1 MVADED
7 MIDANGALPDHQ
19 LPPPATAPPTLPPPS
34 LPPPG
39 VHAVNGPQLDDEL
52 PGSSAQNS
60 MGVGNSAGE
69 SEALGPSGG
78 FISAVDDDADTIAL
92 PEGSRQAQILQEEA
106 VRQMEIRRRMRAE
119 VVPTQDGDVRR
130 MLRQLEHPITLF
142 GEREMERRARLRKIL
157 AEMDLDEK
165 LEKLGG
171 TEPEEDDMMEIRKEK
186 FYTEGP
192 PQLQAARMQIGHWS
206 LERAMERINSSKRKR
221 ESPDEDEVGERKAT
235 QDDAKGVVNQSSEI
249 GDDRPITACAFS
261 PDGQQLATAA
271 LSGLLK
277 LWSIPGC
284 QRQLTIK
291 AHADRVTGLAW
302 HPHAGAPGQG
312 EDAPALVTGGVDSTA
327 RLWSASGKQLRI
339 MTGHT
344 DRLGRVA
351 VHPMGQHL
359 GTASFDQ
366 TWRLW
371 DLETG
376 ECLLEQEGHSRSVY
390 TVAFQGDGA
399 LAASGGLDAIGRL
412 WDLRSGHSIMVL
424 EGHVKGILSMDF
436 SPNGYQL
443 VSGSEDHTSKVWDLR
458 KRKALYTLPGHTSLV
473 SQVKYEPCDGHYI
486 LTAGY
491 DNTAKL
497 WASDTFKLIATLAGH
512 EGRVISADISP
523 DGSGLIASVSA
534 DRTIKLW
541 ASGLL

>member
-1 MVADED
+1 MQA
-7 MIDANGALPDHQ
+7 
-19 LPPPATAPPTLPPPS
+19 
-34 LPPPG
+34 
-39 VHAVNGPQLDDEL
+39 
-52 PGSSAQNS
+52 
-60 MGVGNSAGE
+60 
-69 SEALGPSGG
+69 
-78 FISAVDDDADTIAL
+78 
-92 PEGSRQAQILQEEA
+92 SRHAQILQEEA
-106 VRQMEIRRRMRAE
+106 VRQMELRRRMRAA
-119 VVPTQDGDVRR
+119 VVPTQDAEVRR
-130 MLRQLEHPITLF
+130 TLRLLKEPVTLF
-142 GEREMERRARLRKIL
+142 GEREMERRDRLRKLL
-157 AEMDLDEK
+157 AEMDDDEK
-165 LEKLGG
+165 LDKLGG
-171 TEPEEDDMMEIRKEK
+171 AEPEDVDMVEIRKEK

-192 PQLQAARMQIGHWS
+192 PQLKAARMHLAHWS
-206 LERAMERINSSKRKR
+206 LERAMDRINFSKRKR
-221 ESPDEDEVGERKAT
+221 ESPDEDELSERKAAV
-235 QDDAKGVVNQSSEI
+235 DAAKGVVNQSSEI

-261 PDGQQLATAA
+261 PSGQQLATAA

-277 LWSIPGC
+277 LWTVPDC
-284 QRQLTIK
+284 QKQITIK
-291 AHADRVTGLAW
+291 AHADRVTGVAW

-312 EDAPALVTGGVDSTA
+312 EDAPALVTGGVDTTA
-327 RLWSASGKQLRI
+327 RLWSASGKQLR
-339 MTGHT
+339 TLAGHA

-376 ECLLEQEGHSRSVY
+376 DCLLEQEGHSRSVY

-412 WDLRSGHSIMVL
+412 WDLRSGNSIMVL
-424 EGHVKGILSMDF
+424 EGHVRGILSMDF

-443 VSGSEDHTSKVWDLR
+443 VSGSEDHTAKVWDLR

-473 SQVKYEPCDGHYI
+473 SQVRYEPCDGYYL

-497 WASDTFKLIATLAGH
+497 WSSDNFKLIATLAGH
-512 EGRVISADISP
+512 EGRVIGADISP